1 MRIALFSVTAALVFT
16 AACTV
21 DPGPV
26 QTGNTAVEV
35 GKADTARAEIHM
47 NAGELWIEGGAS
59 RLLDA
64 TFRYSERVGRP
75 SVHYDVMGAR
85 GVLTVESPQNAGGG
99 MKGNATNEWRLRM
112 SSEVPLDLSVRLGA
126 GESHLDLSQITL
138 RAAEV
143 NMGAGNMTFA
153 MANRYSQDVNV
164 QINGG
169 VGEGHIRL
177 PRESGAVVDAT
188 GGIGSVQAGNL
199 TKRGDGKYYN
209 SAYADDKPAVHMKV
223 RGGIGDIVFE

>member
-1 MRIALFSVTAALVFT
+1 MRLALLSATAALVFT
-16 AACTV
+16 AACSV

-26 QTGNTAVEV
+26 QTGTTAVEV
-35 GKADTARAEIHM
+35 GKADTVRAEIRM
-47 NAGELWIEGGAS
+47 NAGELWAEGGAS

-75 SVHYDVMGAR
+75 AVHYDVMGAR
-85 GVLTVESPQNAGGG
+85 GVLTVESPQNAGG

-143 NMGAGNMTFA
+143 NMGAGNMTFR
-153 MANRYSQDVNV
+153 MADRYSQDVNV

-169 VGEGHIRL
+169 VGEAHLRL
-177 PRESGAVVDAT
+177 PRETGAVVDAA
-188 GGIGSVQAGNL
+188 GGIGSVQAGSL

-223 RGGIGDIVFE
+223 RGGVGDIVFE

>member
-1 MRIALFSVTAALVFT
+1 MRIALLSVTAALLFT
-16 AACTV
+16 VACSV

-26 QTGNTAVEV
+26 QTGTTAVEV

-64 TFRYSERVGRP
+64 TFRYSEHVGRP
-75 SVHYDVMGAR
+75 TVHYDVMGGR
-85 GVLTVESPQNAGGG
+85 GVLTVDSPQSASGG
-99 MKGNATNEWRLRM
+99 MKGNTKNEWRLRM
-112 SSEVPLDLSVRLGA
+112 SSEVPLDLSVGVGA

-143 NMGAGNMTFA
+143 NMGAGNMTFN
-153 MANRYSQDVNV
+153 MADRYTQDVNV

-169 VGEGHIRL
+169 VGEAHIRL
-177 PRESGAVVDAT
+177 PRETGVVVDVT

-199 TKRGDGKYYN
+199 TKRDDGRYYN
-209 SAYADDKPAVHMKV
+209 SAYANGKPAVHMKV
-223 RGGIGDIVFE
+223 RGGVGDVVFE